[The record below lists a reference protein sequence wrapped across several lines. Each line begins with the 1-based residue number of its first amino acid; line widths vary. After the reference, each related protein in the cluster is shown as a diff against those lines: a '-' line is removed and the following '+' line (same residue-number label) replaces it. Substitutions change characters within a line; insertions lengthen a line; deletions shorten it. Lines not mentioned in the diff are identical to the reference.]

1 MNKGLKKVLSY
12 ALITSMVASM
22 ALTNFGGRANAS
34 VVKAEGE
41 SQSTAYK
48 EATDSAGTVNFSSIL
63 GRDVSYGILANQW
76 TQSNHAETNFAVNK
90 YVGGGHKLEPDLAG
104 KAPLSFIVG
113 DIAGTKSQGLSF
125 GSGTYANKTGD
136 TTYQTVFNIHTS
148 TSIKENYNQS
158 GDGYNR
164 TDGTGYYIWQDGY
177 DVNKT
182 TQNPNLVIDDST
194 SVTDSITGMI
204 NDIKR
209 ESSNLAEKSTTIDI
223 TAYETEKKD
232 TSYINLNHYYLDLD
246 RADYD
251 GKVVYVNVPYDS
263 QLASF
268 FKTDSSE
275 KMDAIKINKKSSTVV
290 VFNFNDPQ
298 FTNVTVKGPCV
309 HVSDKDYSSVF
320 GTAYNGGVTSQGSYV
335 VPSNENSNTSNLTNG
350 KVKYIEE
357 EICEKIIWNM
367 PYATS
372 GSIYQAAGVF
382 LYPLDNAEV
391 KVKNTSSGW
400 IATAGNFENDG
411 SEWHFLYANRSN
423 NLYFSGQKRFTKSY
437 TKYST
442 VNGEKELQVA
452 DNVDFSAGDF
462 EFELYSS
469 NSSYGDLQ
477 FIEKQPIDAQG
488 YFQFSE
494 FTNLTVGKTY
504 YYVIKENQSKTKE
517 GITNSTGETD
527 IKLDVYSDGGQTKY
541 KITSYKYLTAEDKQT
556 GTSEAYRTNTNVVAQ
571 ENNFR
576 FGAMF
581 NLVQGKPLTIKKV
594 VTGDDAAYAPST
606 DVFSIDLVGVC
617 DNNAKLTGEYTAT
630 GIDGITSITF
640 NNEGKASFTIKK
652 GESLTISGLPVGATI
667 TATESNNGA
676 NYALQTQEDNLKA
689 TISDTVAK
697 TITIDNKYTAPRGSI
712 IFEKRFSFVPT
723 DQAVADADIESTF
736 SDLRFV
742 LNDEDGNIVGSAFGL
757 SDMDHNSGT
766 YIWTKKIDDLPIGAK
781 YSVQEVAGTNS
792 TVGGTYKTSTSTV
805 PEQDGVVVKES
816 DFNTYLRTNTY
827 TKLYDVTVQKFME
840 GDAVTLPDTF
850 KITTSCASNSI
861 FDGIELTKADATD
874 TNPYTWTIKDV
885 PYNTS
890 IDFKE
895 TGAEVSGYDLKVYNA
910 QSSVSGRSEL
920 NKDTTDNSYNT
931 SATVGTLNVVQF
943 ANEYTRQKTNVTLK
957 KKWVINNGGSIADSI
972 RVQLYANNS
981 QVDTDIVLGKD
992 GSVSGGSGTLTI
1004 TDEEKTWTYVVT
1016 GLNKYDDNGQLINYT
1031 WKEVIPQNAT
1041 YELSIEGTPDANNVS
1056 TFTNTSPVQG
1066 KVTVNIKKV
1075 LSFTGNN
1082 FPTDKKYYVQII
1094 DEDNKYYNASG
1105 SIVAEPNSNIEINTT
1120 SNTSVS
1126 LPTGH
1131 KYTIKEVNASQS
1143 NYTWTNKYTIGST
1156 DVAPGSHC
1164 EIDVTDSRY
1173 NDTEYPDLITVT
1185 NTYVECGSLE
1195 ITKVLDTQGDQTTS
1209 SDTFDINVNLNVT
1222 GTYTVNTY
1230 LASGGGASSQDV
1242 PFTAGENKVFPMHIG
1257 DTIEIIK
1264 LPAGTTYTVSETN
1277 VPTHYTNTA
1286 ITNNGT
1292 GTIATGTKSEVQVTN
1307 KYTEPKGTLTITKD
1321 IAGDLDES
1329 STEIVGKKYKF
1340 TVTGP
1345 NSYNQTVELPD
1356 SNGVWSATLSDLK
1369 LGTYTISETVDTS
1382 IDVDHYNLVVSDNGV
1397 VQKTLDINR
1406 LTDTATITNTYNYVT
1421 VQNSL
1426 DVTVDK
1432 LKSNGDYLS
1441 QATLQVQKLDGTVV
1455 TEWTTT
1461 GRQDTVSLG
1470 KGEYKLVEKT
1480 APEGYLVASPITF
1493 KVVEEQDPNN
1503 PNNKILV
1510 LKDENDQPIQGLA
1523 MTDNNAPSQ
1532 KVKISKIDIE
1542 NKKEI
1547 EGAQLVLYKF
1557 NDNGTKTEIDHW
1569 TSSETIVYEFEL
1581 YAGNYA
1587 IEETIAPTGY
1597 KRETSLVKFTLSFDA
1612 NGNPKI
1618 DITEGPGEADGATGI
1633 KFENDPIKV
1642 TGKLSVHVEEK
1653 KTGRPVPDAE
1663 VEVTGPDGTTT
1674 TYKTNGNGEIVDVNG
1689 NTPIDVPA
1697 GKYKV
1702 TVKKVPAGYEVETG
1716 QTAEVEVPENK
1727 EGRHIAKIVSSTGG
1741 LKIKVLEEGTNREVP
1756 DATVVVEAPE
1766 GVKFPDGSTKI
1777 TAVTDKNGNIT
1788 TYTGADGKTYDLTSG
1803 LTPGDYK
1810 ITVTK
1815 VPAGYQVT
1823 TGETKTKKVVKDE
1836 VAEHVALIATS
1847 SSVKP
1852 APAPAP
1858 APAATPAATPATPT
1872 GSITNSI
1879 NVKTGDDMN
1888 VYPALIAMAL
1898 SLITG
1903 VSVVA
1908 FRRKRETK

>member
-462 EFELYSS
+462 EFELYSAD
-469 NSSYGDLQ
+469 SSYNNLQ

-494 FTNLTVGKTY
+494 FTNLTVGQTY
-504 YYVIKENQSKTKE
+504 HYVIKENQSKTKE

-527 IKLDVYSDGGQTKY
+527 IELVVYSDGGQTKY

-556 GTSEAYRTNTNVVAQ
+556 GPSAAYRTNTNVVAQ

-617 DNNAKLTGEYTAT
+617 DDDVTKLTGEYTAT

-640 NNEGKASFTIKK
+640 NSEGKASFTIKK

-667 TATESNNGA
+667 TASEGNSGD
-676 NYALQTQEDNLKA
+676 NYDPQTQGDDLKA
-689 TISDTVAK
+689 TISDTEAK
-697 TITIDNKYTAPRGSI
+697 TITIDNKYTAPRGYLKFTKVFTGLTEQQVKDNHMDLEFMVSL
-712 IFEKRFSFVPT
+712 VPGGT
-723 DQAVADADIESTF
+723 QVGQKFTLANMDH
-736 SDLRFV
+736 
-742 LNDEDGNIVGSAFGL
+742 EDGTLV
-757 SDMDHNSGT
+757 
-766 YIWTKKIDDLPIGAK
+766 WTEVIGDLPIGQK
-781 YSVQEVAGTNS
+781 YNVTETFS
-792 TVGGTYKTSTSTV
+792 
-805 PEQDGVVVKES
+805 
-816 DFNTYLRTNTY
+816 TNTINGYIPLTPAASPDEGVTVTASNNQANPAEFTLTNGY
-827 TKLYDVTVQKFME
+827 TKLEKV
-840 GDAVTLPDTF
+840 AVKKIVSGAQLPAGF
-850 KITTSCASNSI
+850 KITNSYNNTEFTLDRCEGSGTSTDPYIWEINVPV
-861 FDGIELTKADATD
+861 GTKVTF
-874 TNPYTWTIKDV
+874 TENNYQIT
-885 PYNTS
+885 
-890 IDFKE
+890 
-895 TGAEVSGYDLKVYNA
+895 GYDVKVN
-910 QSSVSGRSEL
+910 GNE
-920 NKDTTDNSYNT
+920 NTDNSCSSGEITVESNASNTVEFTNAYTRQTT
-931 SATVGTLNVVQF
+931 SATL
-943 ANEYTRQKTNVTLK
+943 E
-957 KKWVINNGGSIADSI
+957 KKWVVNNGGNIADSI
-972 RVQLYANNS
+972 RVQLYANNN
-981 QVDTDIVLGKD
+981 QFGTDIVLGKD
-992 GSVSGGSGTLTI
+992 KSVSGGSGTLTI
-1004 TDEEKTWTYVVT
+1004 SDDGKTWTYVVT
-1016 GLNKYDDNGQLINYT
+1016 GLDKYDDNGQLINYT

-1041 YELSIEGTPDANNVS
+1041 YELSIEGSPDANNVS
-1056 TFTNTSPVQG
+1056 TFTNTTPVQG

-1075 LSFTGNN
+1075 LSVTGNN

-1120 SNTSVS
+1120 SNTPVS

-1131 KYTIKEVNASQS
+1131 KYKIVEVNASQS
-1143 NYTWTNKYTIGST
+1143 NFTWTNKYTIGST
-1156 DVAPGSHC
+1156 DVAPGNHC
-1164 EIDVTDSRY
+1164 EIDVTDSNTY
-1173 NDTEYPDLITVT
+1173 NNTEYPGLITVT
-1185 NTYVECGSLE
+1185 NTYVECGSVV
-1195 ITKVLDTQGDQTTS
+1195 IKKVADTSGDSFPTNAP
-1209 SDTFDINVNLNVT
+1209 TFPINVTFNKT
-1222 GTYTVNTY
+1222 GEYTVAQYPVGVPAHAATVNFTENDPVQY
-1230 LASGGGASSQDV
+1230 DLAAGDRIVISGV
-1242 PFTAGENKVFPMHIG
+1242 P
-1257 DTIEIIK
+1257 D
-1264 LPAGTTYTVSETN
+1264 GTTYTITEGDISGTN
-1277 VPTHYTNTA
+1277 YVGFSKEGVTGNVDTD
-1286 ITNNGT
+1286 GK
-1292 GTIATGTKSEVQVTN
+1292 GTIVSGTTKAVDVVN

-1329 STEIVGKKYKF
+1329 SAEIGGKKYKF

-1345 NSYNQTVELPD
+1345 NSYSQTVELPD
-1356 SNGVWSATLSDLK
+1356 SNGVWSTTLSDLK
-1369 LGTYTISETVDTS
+1369 LGTYTIKETVDTS

-1397 VQKTLDINR
+1397 VQKTLDINS
-1406 LTDTATITNTYNYVT
+1406 LTGTVTITNTYNHVT

-1432 LKSNGDYLS
+1432 LKSNGDYLP

-1461 GRQDTVSLG
+1461 GRQDTVSLE

-1663 VEVTGPDGTTT
+1663 VEVTAPDGTTK
-1674 TYKTNGNGEIVDVNG
+1674 TYKTNGNGDIVDENG

-1727 EGRHIAKIVSSTGG
+1727 EGKHIAKIISSTGG

-1898 SLITG
+1898 SIFAGT
-1903 VSVVA
+1903 SVLV
-1908 FRRKRETK
+1908 FRKKKETK